1 MLKVMIVD
9 DEQYAR
15 EELSSLL
22 HELGN
27 VDVVASCSNAIEA
40 LKKIHKLKPDILFLD
55 IEMPQ
60 ISGLDLINMLE
71 MESMPKVVFV
81 TAFEE
86 YALQAFEKNA
96 FDYILKPI
104 EPQRLV
110 KTLLRIEESN
120 GSKDFSSLTG
130 SPLTLIPCTGFNR
143 YILLKPEDIEIAYS
157 DQAGVHIICHKNK
170 DEHSCAL
177 SLKILEEKTDLIRCH
192 RQYLVNPNA
201 ISEIKL
207 LDNALAEIITLNGSI
222 VPVSRRYLK
231 MLKAYFQISN

>member
-15 EELSSLL
+15 EELSTLL
-22 HELGN
+22 HEQGN
-27 VDVVASCSNAIEA
+27 VEVLASCSNAIEA

-60 ISGLDLINMLE
+60 ISGIDLINMLD
-71 MESMPKVVFV
+71 METMPKVVFI

-86 YALQAFEKNA
+86 YALQAFENNA

-104 EPQRLV
+104 EPQRLA
-110 KTLLRIEESN
+110 KTLLRIEQAN
-120 GSKDFSSLTG
+120 DNKDFSSLTDK
-130 SPLTLIPCTGFNR
+130 PLTLIPCTGFNR
-143 YILLKPEDIEIAYS
+143 YILLKPKDIEVAHS
-157 DQAGVHIICHKNK
+157 DQAGVHIVCNKNK

-177 SLKILEEKTDLIRCH
+177 SLKVLEEKTELIRCH

-207 LDNALAEIITLNGSI
+207 LDNALAEIITLNGSV

-231 MLKAYFQISN
+231 TLKAYFQISN